1 MSGRVATVAAAHRFG
16 AAKVAAVTCFTRA
29 PLSADLPADVLARL
43 SLWRP
48 PVWATYP
55 DSGDLET
62 LALPLVRC
70 WVAAARPVSV
80 SLTLRM
86 LRATSEFTMWMYDT
100 SGVVDVRLLSPTN
113 VEYWANQVNA
123 DRPKTWCNEKRWV
136 LGRVGGAV
144 FPDGWVEAPVG
155 EPIGRRPPS
164 SPYTPGDEA
173 VFRLSARLPAR
184 VEPAGR
190 RWVVAATLG
199 AGLLSPAVAAAETGD
214 LVNVGN
220 DRLGVR
226 VGGTHPRVVP
236 IRADYTSLVREAV
249 ELADGGRFVTAT
261 HRTAVYMLCR
271 QVGISGRTLS
281 VRRARSTWLVAHLH
295 AATSLSVLRRIAGP
309 LSGDTLTALLA
320 AAAADLD
327 PVEAALEGLR
337 A

>member
-1 MSGRVATVAAAHRFG
+1 MSGRVATVAAADRFG

-86 LRATSEFTMWMYDT
+86 LRAVSEFTMWMHAT

-123 DRPKTWCNEKRWV
+123 DRPETWRNEKRWV
-136 LGRVGGAV
+136 LGRVGGAA
-144 FPDGWVEAPVG
+144 FPDGWVPVG
-155 EPIGRRPPS
+155 EPAGKRVPAA
-164 SPYTPGDEA
+164 PYTPGHETA
-173 VFRLSARLPAR
+173 FRVSARLPNRA
-184 VEPAGR
+184 EPAGR

-199 AGLLSPAVAAAETGD
+199 AGLLSPVIASAVTDD
-214 LVNVGN
+214 LVNLGN
-220 DRLGVR
+220 DRLGIR

-236 IRADYTSLVREAV
+236 IRAGYTPLVTEAA
-249 ELADGGRFVTAT
+249 ELVGTGRFVTAT

-271 QVGISGRTLS
+271 QVGISGHTLS
-281 VRRARSTWLVAHLH
+281 VRRARSTWLVAHLR

-320 AAAADLD
+320 ASAADLD
-327 PVEAALEGLR
+327 PVDAAAQGLGP
-337 A
+337 